1 MGHRTGSRRASRGPI
16 AKDTVDE
23 AEIVAALAM
32 GVVVGGGEIRGSG
45 APRERRSAGTACGS
59 AQGRKLRTLD
69 LEA

>member
-1 MGHRTGSRRASRGPI
+1 MGHRTGSRRAPRGPI

-32 GVVVGGGEIRGSG
+32 GVIVEGGEIRGSG
-45 APRERRSAGTACGS
+45 AARACGS